1 MQEAF
6 RRLPIFFSL
15 LGARYSQSV
24 LNQRKKK
31 IIKEKETTAQ
41 QQKRTDG
48 GAAHV
53 D

>member
-24 LNQRKKK
+24 LNQQKK